1 MDQLHS
7 LFTELLGIQNPFSL
21 ESIDKDMDTAAGKI
35 SSITFTIEIA
45 KDYRP
50 SKHHNI
56 HSYYE
61 KTWQHLSLFQY
72 PCFIKARLPVFI
84 DKRNSKTE
92 VIQVPWAR
100 KGSGFTLLFEA
111 QVLELLKLSTCKAT
125 TAKFFNIYPQ
135 RVQTIYDV
143 YTKDR
148 YEQRSAQ
155 IARKVGVD
163 ETSTKKGHDYIT
175 LFVNLETGQI
185 LDIQD
190 GRSSDAIKN
199 YAEELQTLGN
209 SLQTVEE
216 FSLDM
221 SPAFISGVKRNFSTA
236 RMTYDRF
243 HVVQLVKRYFKP
255 LQRSK
260 KVDHELLDYHLEDFD
275 QLWTR
280 PNCKEAAAF
289 LCYWKDRTKDLFKMD
304 RLCKSINKHFTGIIN
319 FVESKVTNGLLE
331 GMNNKIQFIK
341 RAARGYRYTENFK
354 RMILF
359 AFGHL

>member
-1 MDQLHS
+1 MDALYS
-7 LFTELLGIQNPFSL
+7 LFTELLEL
-21 ESIDKDMDTAAGKI
+21 ESPFCLGLIEKSQTAGKV
-35 SSITFTIEIA
+35 SSITFTIEID

-50 SKHHNI
+50 SKFHNI

-84 DKRNSKTE
+84 DKRTQKTE
-92 VIQVPWAR
+92 AIKVPWAR
-100 KGSGFTLLFEA
+100 KGSGFTLLFEDE
-111 QVLELLKLSTCKAT
+111 VLALLRLCNCKKT
-125 TAKFFNIYPQ
+125 TASFFNIYPQ
-135 RVQTIYDV
+135 RVQTIYDN

-148 YEQRSAQ
+148 YEQRAAQ
-155 IARKVGVD
+155 VAKKVGVD
-163 ETSTKKGHDYIT
+163 ETSTKKGHEYIT
-175 LFVNLETGQI
+175 LFVDLENAQI

-199 YAEELQTLGN
+199 YAEELRVLGK
-209 SLQTVEE
+209 STETVKE

-221 SPAFISGVKRNFSTA
+221 SPAFISGVQKNFSTA

-243 HVVQLVKRYFKP
+243 HVVQLINRYFKP
-255 LQRSK
+255 LWRSK
-260 KVDHELLDYHLEDFD
+260 KIDHDLLDYHLKNLD
-275 QLWTR
+275 QLWIQ

-289 LCYWKDRTKDLFKMD
+289 LCYWKDRTKELFKMKRFCRSID
-304 RLCKSINKHFTGIIN
+304 RHFNGIIN

-331 GMNNKIQFIK
+331 GINSKIQFIK

-359 AFGHL
+359 AFGAL